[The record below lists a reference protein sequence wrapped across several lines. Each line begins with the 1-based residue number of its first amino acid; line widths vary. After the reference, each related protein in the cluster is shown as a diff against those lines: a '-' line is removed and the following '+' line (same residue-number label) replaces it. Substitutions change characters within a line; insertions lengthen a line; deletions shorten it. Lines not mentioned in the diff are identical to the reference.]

1 MVSSVIVFARVCY
14 GTWTGMFSTVWSVFV
29 REITPN
35 EHAGFYGGMN
45 QFMITFGIM
54 TASIFGFLV
63 GEDDNLSYPYISRLL
78 MGFPISICIIQSW
91 LLIYVF
97 KSESPLFYK
106 IKCHKRKK
114 IEAFKLIYENLDLAL
129 KCLSNEDSF
138 SISLTT
144 IDPYLKLKVLI
155 DPERFIDLFKPPFRR
170 AFLVGCF
177 LWILQQLT
185 GINAV
190 IFYSSFIFKEDEVP
204 NHSNILVSHWVEKV
218 GTVSVG
224 VVNCLSALLGVF
236 MINKFGRKTLL
247 YHGMI
252 GMSIALTL
260 LAYKY
265 KIYFNFINILIINH
279 LGRSYLQA
287 KISLY
292 KNEENISLIIWF
304 KSVRIFIQII

>member
-1 MVSSVIVFARVCY
+1 MVSSIIVFARVCY

-78 MGFPISICIIQSW
+78 MGFPISVSIIQSW

-106 IKCHKRKK
+106 IKCHKRKE
-114 IEAFKLIYENLDLAL
+114 IEAFKLIYENPDLAF
-129 KCLSNEDSF
+129 KCLSNEDSL

-155 DPERFIDLFKPPFRR
+155 DPKRFIDLFKPPFRR

-190 IFYSSFIFKEDEVP
+190 IFYSSFIFKADEVP
-204 NHSNILVSHWVEKV
+204 NHSNILVSHWFEKV

-260 LAYKY
+260 LAY
-265 KIYFNFINILIINH
+265 
-279 LGRSYLQA
+279 
-287 KISLY
+287 LY
-292 KNEENISLIIWF
+292 
-304 KSVRIFIQII
+304 